1 VAVEAFSFAADGV
14 LNKGRNLVLLGVLTR
29 WSIIKTTTTYFP
41 LAVRTIHNVGH
52 WEIRRKSRPLG
63 VRLTRDGFQMAA
75 SFAGKR
81 ALADFLSA
89 LSKEERRS
97 RR

>member
-1 VAVEAFSFAADGV
+1 MVDLHDYYVFA
-14 LNKGRNLVLLGVLTR
+14 TR
-29 WSIIKTTTTYFP
+29 REDDPKRW
-41 LAVRTIHNVGH
+41 R
-52 WEIRRKSRPLG
+52 WEIRRKSKPLG
-63 VRLTRDGFQMAA
+63 VRLTQAGFQSDRAA

-81 ALADFLSA
+81 ALADFLDA

>member
-1 VAVEAFSFAADGV
+1 MVDLHDYYVFA
-14 LNKGRNLVLLGVLTR
+14 TR
-29 WSIIKTTTTYFP
+29 CEDDPKRW
-41 LAVRTIHNVGH
+41 R
-52 WEIRRKSRPLG
+52 WEIRRKSKPLG
-63 VRLTRDGFQMAA
+63 VRLTQAGFQSDRAA

-81 ALADFLSA
+81 ALADFPDA

>member
-1 VAVEAFSFAADGV
+1 MVDYLNDYYVFAAR
-14 LNKGRNLVLLGVLTR
+14 GRDDPQR
-29 WSIIKTTTTYFP
+29 W
-41 LAVRTIHNVGH
+41 H
-52 WEIRRKSRPLG
+52 WEIRRKSKPLG
-63 VRLTRDGFQMAA
+63 VRLTQDGFQSEIAA

-81 ALADFLSA
+81 ALADFLNA